1 MLTKFLQKNNG
12 IVFSTTNVKKIDEH
26 TLRIEKASI
35 VNGCQTTLSI
45 VNTPTKEEP
54 FILVK
59 VVELNRAGEGWEV
72 TKAANFQNEIKKIDL
87 ELAMYIRPQVVRR
100 QSYIAGIPLGG
111 GNENVLD
118 LLDTFNRQP
127 LTWRNIRI
135 LFIGLFSKE
144 PGNMFDVRW
153 DFVQDKLLAHYFQ
166 SDILIQRI
174 FNIVFELHQAAERAA
189 EWTREAFDQDPESVN
204 LFSRLLGDTRAPYKQ
219 YLIILALSALVQMNI
234 AERRE
239 GLDDEIA
246 RMDDFFDRVQRTLE
260 VNSKLVDE
268 AFLIAFESAAGD
280 ALEEVKSSDV
290 DEIRRK
296 MFNRITK
303 QAKFSS
309 LFRKVRLGLV
319 RHQRLSAGG

>member
-1 MLTKFLQKNNG
+1 
-12 IVFSTTNVKKIDEH
+12 
-26 TLRIEKASI
+26 
-35 VNGCQTTLSI
+35 
-45 VNTPTKEEP
+45 
-54 FILVK
+54 
-59 VVELNRAGEGWEV
+59 
-72 TKAANFQNEIKKIDL
+72 
-87 ELAMYIRPQVVRR
+87 
-100 QSYIAGIPLGG
+100 
-111 GNENVLD
+111 
-118 LLDTFNRQP
+118 
-127 LTWRNIRI
+127 
-135 LFIGLFSKE
+135 
-144 PGNMFDVRW
+144 MFDVQW
-153 DFVQDKLLAHYFQ
+153 DRVNDKLLAHYFQ
-166 SDILIQRI
+166 SDTSIQRI